1 MTEPLLVTGSYV
13 VQKAHELENSPLD
26 MAIAGME
33 GAATRF
39 SLDAISD
46 AKVRSNYMSNIKR
59 MSLETKAE
67 VAAGRLSAQEGA
79 AFCQE
84 MRNRI
89 LVEHRKFTS
98 AQGVAFAER
107 KKRLPPTLQ
116 DTLDKYALKT
126 ANVEYNKLTPEQK
139 SKVYYEILDSAGRDN
154 APVSKGTQKL
164 RIMGKV
170 GLLVTATF
178 AVYEIMNA
186 DNKVKETARQGIIIG
201 GGAAGGGLAGLGVS
215 AFCGPGALACAVA
228 IVLAG
233 SIVGGIAGSAVADTF
248 DEELEEF
255 SKWEVL

>member
-1 MTEPLLVTGSYV
+1 MAEPLLVTGSYV
-13 VQKAHELENSPLD
+13 VQKAHELENSPLN

-39 SLDAISD
+39 SIDAISD
-46 AKVRSNYMSNIKR
+46 AKTRTSYMNNIKR
-59 MSLETKAE
+59 MSIQTKEE
-67 VAAGRLSAQEGA
+67 VAAGKLTAREGA
-79 AFCQE
+79 EFCQE

-89 LVEHRKFTS
+89 LQEHRKFTS

-116 DTLDKYALKT
+116 ETLDKYALRT
-126 ANVEYNKLTPEQK
+126 AKVEYAQLTPEQK
-139 SKVYYEILDSAGRDN
+139 SKVYYEILDAAGRDN
-154 APVSKGTQKL
+154 APVTKGTKQL

-201 GGAAGGGLAGLGVS
+201 GGAAGGSLAGLGVS

-233 SIVGGIAGSAVADTF
+233 SIVGGIAGNVVADSF
-248 DEELEEF
+248 DDELEEF
-255 SKWEVL
+255 SKWDVQ